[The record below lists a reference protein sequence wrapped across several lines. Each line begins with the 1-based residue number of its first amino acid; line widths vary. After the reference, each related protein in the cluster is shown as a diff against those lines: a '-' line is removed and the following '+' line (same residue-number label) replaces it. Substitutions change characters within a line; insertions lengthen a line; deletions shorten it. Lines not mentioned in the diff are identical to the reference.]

1 MNNNATK
8 FLSLFNNLSD
18 KKKQIILKQIYS
30 EVQNNKKERDEKE
43 NDKQNNIIPN
53 QKEI

>member
-18 KKKQIILKQIYS
+18 KEKQIILKQIYS
-30 EVQNNKKERDEKE
+30 EVQNNRKRKEKKTM
-43 NDKQNNIIPN
+43 PCT
-53 QKEI
+53 